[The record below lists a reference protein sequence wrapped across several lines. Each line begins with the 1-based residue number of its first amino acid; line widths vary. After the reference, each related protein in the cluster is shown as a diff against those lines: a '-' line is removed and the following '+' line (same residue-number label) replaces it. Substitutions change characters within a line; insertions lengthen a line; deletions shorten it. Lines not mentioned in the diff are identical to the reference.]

1 MPAYR
6 DSLSPTL
13 LFLNEFQL
21 ENMISGDNI
30 SLTFMYLLLL
40 HQRIMVVVALGASGS
55 CGMFS
60 FKKYSTLAFA
70 RKHYWSLQDT
80 KSLKAMLSF

>member
-55 CGMFS
+55 CRMFS

>member
-6 DSLSPTL
+6 DSISPTL

-30 SLTFMYLLLL
+30 SLTFMYLILLL
-40 HQRIMVVVALGASGS
+40 QRIMVVVEVVASGS

-60 FKKYSTLAFA
+60 FKKYSNVVFLLNLIV
-70 RKHYWSLQDT
+70 SILINEIG
-80 KSLKAMLSF
+80 L